1 MNRRG
6 MTLVEMMVA
15 VTATLILMGAVAQ
28 VFAVFGT
35 AVSNSRSMLEL
46 DSRLRVAANRLRTD
60 LKGVTARTLPPL
72 SPETAEG
79 YFEILEGPWAES
91 NAADGADVART
102 DVDDVLLFTTRSPS
116 APFVGRGPSGP
127 FESPVA
133 EVAWFA
139 RQTVDSGSSMPV
151 TFTLYRKQLLVLGYA
166 GVAPF
171 SDGANGYNATSWP
184 DHYLSCDVSVRLESG
199 KFRPNTLGDLTRP
212 ENRFMHRANNLVTGA
227 GGAFPSLFVSHMWPS
242 ANNAVDVMDS
252 SPFSGILPGLIFD
265 GTSSRAGEDVVLT
278 NVLSFDVRVFD
289 PGTPVALSPSGGGAL
304 VSGDPGFSYSP
315 IASGGYVDLGNTQVA
330 NSLLAASGTS
340 APFGAPVGGSLAIKT
355 GTTGAVGAPQLR
367 SIYDTWSTHYE
378 SDGIDQSNPASSDEQ
393 GSNGID
399 DDGDGQVDELD
410 EQDGVAPYRQPLRG
424 IEVRIRCWE
433 PSSRQVRQVTVRHTC
448 VPH

>member
-28 VFAVFGT
+28 VFSVFGT

-46 DSRLRVAANRLRTD
+46 DSRLRVVANRLRTD
-60 LKGVTARTLPPL
+60 LKGVTARTLPSL
-72 SPETAEG
+72 SPDTAEG
-79 YFEILEGPWAES
+79 YFEIIEGPWQES
-91 NAADGADVART
+91 DVADGAAVART
-102 DVDDVLLFTTRSPS
+102 DVDDALLFTTRSPA
-116 APFVGRGPSGP
+116 APFVGRGTAGT

-139 RQTVDSGSSMPV
+139 RQTVDPRGGFPI

-171 SDGANGYNATSWP
+171 TDGENGYAASSWP
-184 DHYLSCDVSVRLESG
+184 AHYLSCDVSARLESG
-199 KFRPNTLGDLTRP
+199 RLRPNTLADLTKP
-212 ENRFMHRANNLVTGA
+212 ENRFMHRPGNVVTG
-227 GGAFPSLFVSHMWPS
+227 GGTAFPYLFVPHMWPTS
-242 ANNAVDVMDS
+242 NPAVDVMDS
-252 SPFSGILPGLIFD
+252 AIYSGALPGLIFD
-265 GTSSRAGEDVVLT
+265 GTSSRAGEDIMLT

-289 PGTPVALSPSGGGAL
+289 PGAPVAISPAGNGVL
-304 VSGDPGFSYSP
+304 VAGDPGFTNSP
-315 IASGGYVDLGNTQVA
+315 IGSGGYVDLGNGIVT
-330 NSLLAASGTS
+330 NSVLAALGTS
-340 APFGAPVGGSLAIKT
+340 AVLSGTVGGSLALGPGSRT
-355 GTTGAVGAPQLR
+355 
-367 SIYDTWSTHYE
+367 IYDTWSTHYE
-378 SDGIDQSNPASSDEQ
+378 SDGVDQANPSNTTDQ

-399 DDGDGQVDELD
+399 DDGDGRVDELD
-410 EQDGVAPYRQPLRG
+410 EQDGVPPYLQALRG

-433 PSSRQVRQVTVRHTC
+433 PTSRQVRQVTVRHTF